1 MEPGTTR
8 AVGAEAEQ
16 IAFRY
21 LCQQGLKPV
30 ARNFQT
36 RRGEIDLI
44 MLDAAC
50 LTFIE
55 VRYRTRG
62 SLVSSVYT
70 VDEHKQR
77 KLGLVAAQFLSRR
90 RAFQSHCCRFDV
102 IGIDRDERN
111 RTSIRWMKDAFRPG
125 R

>member
-1 MEPGTTR
+1 VEPGSTR

-44 MLDAAC
+44 MLDEIC
-50 LTFIE
+50 LAFIE
-55 VRYRTRG
+55 VRYRTRN
-62 SLVSSVYT
+62 SLISSVYT

-77 KLGLVAAQFLSRR
+77 KLGLAAAQFLSGR
-90 RAFQSHCCRFDV
+90 RAFQNHRCRFDV

-111 RTSIRWMKDAFRPG
+111 RTSINWMRDAFRPG
-125 R
+125 I